1 MSGRFI
7 PKRKISPG
15 VGDNAM
21 PVHYQ
26 SDGKG
31 RDSYIV
37 STDGGLTYPNKP
49 CDPRV
54 VFSLNLRKYSRID
67 NYLEQRNYNLAN
79 LAAGAVFRRNSQSI
93 ITNKPYNKIELGEKV
108 NFVA

>member
-1 MSGRFI
+1 MTGRFI

-54 VFSLNLRKYSRID
+54 VFK
-67 NYLEQRNYNLAN
+67 
-79 LAAGAVFRRNSQSI
+79 
-93 ITNKPYNKIELGEKV
+93 
-108 NFVA
+108 